1 QQTRGEGPGDPKSNL
16 RCCQLSTVCPCIL
29 LASETSCRDQGH
41 APNEPRLSGAH
52 GGRPESD
59 RTQRR
64 GCRMLAD
71 LIITGGTLVTS
82 EGERRLALAVQDGRI
97 LAVDRDEAMPPA
109 RQVVDAA

>member
-1 QQTRGEGPGDPKSNL
+1 MASVRGTSCPAIDSPLATCPIASISPRLPLLDRVFASRTLHSLSSSWPALFQQTRGEGPGDPKSNL

-59 RTQRR
+59 RTQR
-64 GCRMLAD
+64 
-71 LIITGGTLVTS
+71 
-82 EGERRLALAVQDGRI
+82 
-97 LAVDRDEAMPPA
+97 
-109 RQVVDAA
+109 